1 MTETLNRNQLE
12 TLVKE
17 LMTRMG
23 STPTEEDQELGIS
36 VGISNRHIHLCQED
50 VEALFGSGYQL
61 TIKKWL
67 KQPGQYATAET
78 VTIVGPK
85 GSLANVRVLGPTR
98 EKSQLEISKTDSF
111 ALGVK
116 APINESGDLTHAGAV
131 CVLGPKGMVTLKQNV
146 IVAKRHIHMSPMDA
160 AKFNVVNKQLV
171 AIKTSGE
178 REMIFMDTVIRVDD
192 NFRLECHL
200 ATDEAN
206 AASLKN
212 GSKVTIIDNL

>member
-1 MTETLNRNQLE
+1 MTETLNRHQLE

-200 ATDEAN
+200 DTDEAN

>member
-1 MTETLNRNQLE
+1 VTETLNRNQLE

-160 AKFNVVNKQLV
+160 AKFNVVHKQLV

-200 ATDEAN
+200 DTDEAN

>member
-178 REMIFMDTVIRVDD
+178 RELIFMDTVIRVDD

-200 ATDEAN
+200 DTDEAN

>member
-1 MTETLNRNQLE
+1 VTETLNRNQLE

-61 TIKKWL
+61 TMKKWL

-200 ATDEAN
+200 DTDEAN

>member
-50 VEALFGSGYQL
+50 VEALFGSGHQL

-160 AKFNVVNKQLV
+160 AKFNVVHKQLV

-200 ATDEAN
+200 DTDEAN

>member
-1 MTETLNRNQLE
+1 VTETLNRNQLE

-23 STPTEEDQELGIS
+23 STPTEKDQELGIS

-61 TIKKWL
+61 TMKKWL

-160 AKFNVVNKQLV
+160 AKFNVVHKQLV

-200 ATDEAN
+200 DTDEAN

>member
-1 MTETLNRNQLE
+1 VTETLNRNQLE

-200 ATDEAN
+200 DTDEAN

>member
-178 REMIFMDTVIRVDD
+178 REMIFMDTVIRVYD

-200 ATDEAN
+200 DTDEAN

>member
-36 VGISNRHIHLCQED
+36 VWISNRHIHLCQED

-200 ATDEAN
+200 DTDEAN

>member
-192 NFRLECHL
+192 NFHLECHL
-200 ATDEAN
+200 DTDEAN

-212 GSKVTIIDNL
+212 RSKVTIIDNL

>member
-171 AIKTSGE
+171 AIKTSRE

-200 ATDEAN
+200 DTDEAN

>member
-200 ATDEAN
+200 DTAEAN

>member
-178 REMIFMDTVIRVDD
+178 REMIFMDTVVRVDD

-200 ATDEAN
+200 DTDEAN

>member
-160 AKFNVVNKQLV
+160 AKFNVVHKQLV

-200 ATDEAN
+200 DTDEAN

>member
-200 ATDEAN
+200 DSDEAN

>member
-61 TIKKWL
+61 TMKKWL

-200 ATDEAN
+200 DTDEAN

>member
-23 STPTEEDQELGIS
+23 STPTEKDQELGIS

-61 TIKKWL
+61 TMKKWL

-200 ATDEAN
+200 DTDEAN

>member
-200 ATDEAN
+200 DTAEAN

-212 GSKVTIIDNL
+212 GSKVTIIDSL

>member
-1 MTETLNRNQLE
+1 MSENLNRNQLE

-200 ATDEAN
+200 DTDEAN

>member
-146 IVAKRHIHMSPMDA
+146 IVAKRHIHMSRREG
-160 AKFNVVNKQLV
+160 AKFNVVKKQVV

-200 ATDEAN
+200 DTDEAN

>member
-98 EKSQLEISKTDSF
+98 EKSQLQLSKTDSC

-116 APINESGDLTHAGAV
+116 APINESGDLPHAGAV

-200 ATDEAN
+200 DTDEAN

>member
-1 MTETLNRNQLE
+1 
-12 TLVKE
+12 
-17 LMTRMG
+17 MG

-78 VTIVGPK
+78 VTIVGLK
-85 GSLANVRVLGPTR
+85 GSLSNVRVLGPTR

-200 ATDEAN
+200 DTDEAN

>member
-200 ATDEAN
+200 DTDEAN

-212 GSKVTIIDNL
+212 GSKVTIIDSL

>member
-61 TIKKWL
+61 TMKKWL

-131 CVLGPKGMVTLKQNV
+131 CVLGPKGMMTLKQNV

-200 ATDEAN
+200 DTDEAN

>member
-17 LMTRMG
+17 SMTRMG

-61 TIKKWL
+61 TMKKWL

-200 ATDEAN
+200 DTDEAN

>member
-23 STPTEEDQELGIS
+23 LTPTEEDQELGIS

-61 TIKKWL
+61 TMKKWL

-200 ATDEAN
+200 DTDEAN

>member
-61 TIKKWL
+61 TMKKWL

-200 ATDEAN
+200 DTDEAN

-212 GSKVTIIDNL
+212 GSKVTIIDDL

>member
-200 ATDEAN
+200 DTDEAN